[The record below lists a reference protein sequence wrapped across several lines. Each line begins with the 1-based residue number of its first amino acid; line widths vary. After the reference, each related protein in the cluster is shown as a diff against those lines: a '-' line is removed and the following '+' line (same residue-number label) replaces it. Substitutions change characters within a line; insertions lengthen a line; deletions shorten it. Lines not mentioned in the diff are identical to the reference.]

1 MQVWK
6 TFLVLFL
13 GLAIGHGAGAQ
24 DYPTRSVRMVVA
36 YPAGGGVDFVARL
49 LSQRLSE
56 SLGQPVMVENKAGA
70 SGAIGADSVAKAAP
84 DGHTLLLASPA
95 EVLVGP
101 LAGQKTP
108 YSADK
113 AFVPV
118 VLVGETP
125 LALVAH
131 PSLAGSQLSALIAQ
145 FRGTR
150 SNLSYGTPGSGSSM
164 HFAGEALNLAAQLD
178 LQHLPYRGAAPAV
191 NDVLGNQIPL
201 AIVGLPPVI
210 AHAKAGRLKVLAV
223 TTEKRSRA
231 LPEVP
236 AVSEL
241 ASVSDFR
248 FSNWMLLMAP
258 AKTPT
263 VVIDRLASE
272 VGRVLQDKD
281 VQQRLQD
288 AGVEPMGLRGIAVQ
302 EFLQQE
308 RLRYNKVVQLRG
320 IQFSE

>member
-1 MQVWK
+1 MR
-6 TFLVLFL
+6 TFNAWIVLAAL
-13 GLAIGHGAGAQ
+13 WSWACSAGAQ
-24 DYPTRSVRMVVA
+24 DYPSKPVRLVVA
-36 YPAGGGVDFVARL
+36 YPAGGGVDFVART
-49 LSQRLSE
+49 LSQKLTE

-70 SGAIGADSVAKAAP
+70 SGAIGADNVAKAAP

-108 YSADK
+108 YQADK

-125 LALVAH
+125 LAVVGH
-131 PSLAGSQLSALIAQ
+131 PSLAASQLSALIAQ
-145 FRGTR
+145 FKGAR

-201 AIVGLPPVI
+201 AIVGLPPVV
-210 AHAKAGRLKVLAV
+210 AHAKSGRLKVLAV

-236 AVSEL
+236 AVAEL
-241 ASVSDFR
+241 PGLSDFR

-258 AKTPT
+258 ARTPAAL
-263 VVIDRLASE
+263 VDKLASE
-272 VGRVLQDKD
+272 VARLLQDKD
-281 VQQRLQD
+281 TQQRLQD
-288 AGVEPMGLRGIAVQ
+288 AGVEPMGLRGVAVQ

-308 RLRYNKVVQLRG
+308 RLRYAKVAQQRAV
-320 IQFSE
+320 QFSE